1 MAVFEPFADVVQ
13 LDDYLTDEDVDP
25 TGGLQA
31 LEMASDLIRGY
42 TRQVLSLVEG
52 DVEVHDGAG
61 HSVLLLR
68 ELPVVEVASVTVDG
82 EPVTDW
88 YASEAGVLRRTD
100 GESWPLNEKVEV
112 TYTHGY
118 EDLPGDIV
126 AVTLQ
131 LAGRGVTNP
140 SGIQREQ
147 LGQYA
152 VTYTGGQVA
161 GGTVGLTSGEKL
173 VLDRYRVG

>member
-1 MAVFEPFADVVQ
+1 MDPFADVGQ
-13 LDDYLTDEDVDP
+13 LDDYLTDETVDP
-25 TGGLQA
+25 DGGLQA

-42 TRQVLSLVEG
+42 TRQTISLVAD

-68 ELPVVEVASVTVDG
+68 ELPVVTVSTVTVDD
-82 EPVTDW
+82 EPVDDW
-88 YASEAGVLRRTD
+88 YASEAGVLRRTG
-100 GESWPLNEKVEV
+100 GEFWPLNEKVAV
-112 TYTHGY
+112 TYTHGWA
-118 EDLPGDIV
+118 EIPGDIV

-131 LAGRGVTNP
+131 LATRGVNNP
-140 SGIQREQ
+140 AGIQREQ
-147 LGQYA
+147 IGQYA

-173 VLDRYRVG
+173 ILDRYRMH